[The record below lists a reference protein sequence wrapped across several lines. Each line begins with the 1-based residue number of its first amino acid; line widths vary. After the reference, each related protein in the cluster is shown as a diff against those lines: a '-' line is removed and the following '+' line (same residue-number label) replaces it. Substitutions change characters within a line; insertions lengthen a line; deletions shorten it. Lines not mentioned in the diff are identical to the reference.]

1 MALLQDAVDN
11 LDLIDEMNAALLAAW
26 KRRDLAAMMAI
37 SDAAIESGD
46 QRIARDFEQRLI
58 IERNHLMADRLEA
71 HLQRGGAF
79 IAVGALHL
87 PGEDGLIRLLEQRGY
102 SLRMIH

>member
-1 MALLQDAVDN
+1 MEAPLPRSAVP
-11 LDLIDEMNAALLAAW
+11 
-26 KRRDLAAMMAI
+26 
-37 SDAAIESGD
+37 
-46 QRIARDFEQRLI
+46 
-58 IERNHLMADRLEA
+58 DRLEA

-87 PGEDGLIRLLEQRGY
+87 PGEDGLIRLLGQRGY